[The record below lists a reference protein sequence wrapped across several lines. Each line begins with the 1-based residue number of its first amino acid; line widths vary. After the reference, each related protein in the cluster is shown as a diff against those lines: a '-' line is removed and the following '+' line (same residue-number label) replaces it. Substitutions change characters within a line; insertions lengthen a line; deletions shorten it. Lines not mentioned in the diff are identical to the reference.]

1 MYYFVYSLFYLIS
14 LLPLRILYFIS
25 DIIYVIIFYLIRY
38 RKVVVL
44 KNLQQAFPE
53 KSDTERL
60 QIAKKFYKNFVD
72 SILESLKLFSTGEEF
87 IKKHCT
93 ADYASL
99 DRLYD
104 ENKTCQMH
112 AAHHFN
118 WEWLNRVISLTMK
131 QSYLAVYMPL
141 SNKVFEK
148 IIYRLRTKYGS
159 VMLPA
164 TNMKN
169 SFVPWEKKLHCLI
182 LAADQNPGN
191 PDNAYWVNF
200 FNKPTPFVKGPE
212 KAARKKACPVVFAFT
227 KKIKRGYYHTNY
239 ILITE
244 DASQL
249 KEGELTKSYAEAL
262 TQSIKEQ
269 PEMWLWSHRRW
280 KWNWKPEYG
289 EILN

>member
-53 KSDTERL
+53 KSDAERL
-60 QIAKKFYKNFVD
+60 LIAKKFYKNFVD

-118 WEWLNRVISLTMK
+118 WEWLNRVISLKMK
-131 QSYLAVYMPL
+131 QALVAVYMPL
-141 SNKVFEK
+141 SNKIFEK

-191 PDNAYWVNF
+191 ADNAYWVNF

-227 KKIKRGYYHTNY
+227 KKIKRGHYHTNY

>member
-1 MYYFVYSLFYLIS
+1 
-14 LLPLRILYFIS
+14 
-25 DIIYVIIFYLIRY
+25 
-38 RKVVVL
+38 
-44 KNLQQAFPE
+44 
-53 KSDTERL
+53 
-60 QIAKKFYKNFVD
+60 
-72 SILESLKLFSTGEEF
+72 
-87 IKKHCT
+87 
-93 ADYASL
+93 
-99 DRLYD
+99 
-104 ENKTCQMH
+104 
-112 AAHHFN
+112 
-118 WEWLNRVISLTMK
+118 
-131 QSYLAVYMPL
+131 
-141 SNKVFEK
+141 
-148 IIYRLRTKYGS
+148 
-159 VMLPA
+159 MLPA

-227 KKIKRGYYHTNY
+227 KKIKRGHYHTNY